1 MMFYTNHIQFIQTLI
16 IYCYGFLIFDMEKF
30 EKDLPLS
37 QNKEG
42 IVR

>member
-1 MMFYTNHIQFIQTLI
+1 MFYMNDIHFILTFMIQ
-16 IYCYGFLIFDMEKF
+16 CCAFLIFDTGSF

-37 QNKEG
+37 QNKHG